1 MNINFGKG
9 LKRIYIVA
17 SIFWGVFMILA
28 TIKEL
33 DRTDQ
38 TYTRQIGT
46 TKSCDEIRNP
56 GPAEQ
61 TGEGLQLNISKA
73 MIDYIQIENRYR
85 DVKVSVE
92 KPCVISYRMKLLQR
106 LSPDYSEAYL
116 TIPFGLAPIP
126 IYYLLVF
133 LISGFREDKK

>member
-17 SIFWGVFMILA
+17 SIFWGVFMIFA
-28 TIKEL
+28 TIEEL

-61 TGEGLQLNISKA
+61 TGEGLQLNIS
-73 MIDYIQIENRYR
+73 NR
-85 DVKVSVE
+85 
-92 KPCVISYRMKLLQR
+92 
-106 LSPDYSEAYL
+106 
-116 TIPFGLAPIP
+116 
-126 IYYLLVF
+126 
-133 LISGFREDKK
+133 LIIFN